1 MQNYDVAIIGGG
13 AAGLACAVRL
23 KQLNGNL
30 SVVILEAADRL
41 GKKIAA
47 TGNGQGNISNADM
60 SARHYHGSFAPLA
73 AKLCCGGDYNPLSL
87 FDFLCST
94 DKNGRIYPAGKQASA
109 VADSLIRQVKEARVT
124 CFLSTKVTSLSRELV
139 ITTSEGK
146 KISAKRVVLCAG
158 GCAQKQFN
166 TDGGAFK
173 LARSLGHSVTPVYPS
188 LVQLKCAEDLKTL
201 KGIRAE
207 CRVSVYHGSDL
218 LAKSSGDVIFTDYG
232 VSGNAIFYASAYC
245 AGMENIRLSLEFLP
259 DVNEEDIVRCI
270 SERQKRGYPTL
281 ELLGGTLHNQIG
293 RAVIKR
299 AGDDPQAIARMVK
312 NFPLTVVG
320 SLGWDYAQVTK
331 GGIPYSEVGD
341 DLQSK
346 LVKGLYFGGEVL
358 DSDGDCG
365 GYNLHFA
372 FVCGM
377 HAAENIFNSLKT
389 ND

>member
-13 AAGLACAVRL
+13 AVGLACAVRL
-23 KQLNGNL
+23 KQLDGSL

-73 AKLCCGGDYNPLSL
+73 ARLCCGGEYNPLSL

-109 VADSLIRQVKEARVT
+109 VADSLIRQVKAAGVT
-124 CFLSTKVTSLSRELV
+124 CLLSTKVVSLSRELV
-139 ITTSEGK
+139 ITASDGK

-173 LARSLGHSVTPVYPS
+173 LAKSLGHSITPVYPS

-207 CRVSVYHGSDL
+207 CCVSVFHGSEL
-218 LAKSSGDVIFTDYG
+218 LVKSCGDVIFTDYG
-232 VSGNAIFYASAYC
+232 VSGNAVFYASAYC

-259 DVNEEDIVRCI
+259 DVTEEDIIRCI
-270 SERQKRGYPTL
+270 SERKKRGYPAS

-299 AGDDPQAIARMVK
+299 AGDDPKAIARAVK

-320 SLGWDYAQVTK
+320 SLGWDYAQVTR
-331 GGIPYSEVGD
+331 GGIPYGEVGD

-358 DSDGDCG
+358 DADGDCG